1 MNLQRIFY
9 RFPDQ
14 AACIEHLERVRFGD
28 EPFCPLCGTVGE
40 VARKADSDRIG
51 RWNCHSCKSSFNVLS
66 GTIFQ
71 KTKLPLQDWFFAIG
85 LVMHAKKSLSS
96 HQLARDLG
104 MNHKSAWYMQQRI
117 RSEMARKEGF
127 LLLQGIVEADET
139 YVGGKPRRRK
149 DDKPNPRGRG
159 TKKTPVIGAVERGG
173 KVVAK
178 VANDLSGKGVMA
190 FIKQTINP
198 DGSLL
203 VTDEYKSYRAVR
215 KTFRHAVVQHSETY
229 VDGAIHTN
237 TIEGV
242 WSLLK
247 RAWYGSHHHYTK
259 QFMPLFVAETCY
271 KYNNRKNDNMFG
283 TFLQGCFA

>member
-1 MNLQRIFY
+1 MY
-9 RFPDQ
+9 P
-14 AACIEHLERVRFGD
+14 
-28 EPFCPLCGTVGE
+28 
-40 VARKADSDRIG
+40 
-51 RWNCHSCKSSFNVLS
+51 
-66 GTIFQ
+66 
-71 KTKLPLQDWFFAIG
+71 
-85 LVMHAKKSLSS
+85 
-96 HQLARDLG
+96 
-104 MNHKSAWYMQQRI
+104 
-117 RSEMARKEGF
+117 GF

-139 YVGGKPRRRK
+139 YVGGRPRRKRA
-149 DDKPNPRGRG
+149 DDDNPNPRGRG

-203 VTDEYKSYRAVR
+203 VTDECKSYNAVR

-271 KYNNRKNDNMFG
+271 KYNNRNNDNMFG
-283 TFLQGCFA
+283 TFLSGCFA

>member
-1 MNLQRIFY
+1 MNLQMIFS

-28 EPFCPLCGTVGE
+28 EPFCPLCGMVGE

-117 RSEMARKEGF
+117 RAEMARKEGF

-139 YVGGKPRRRK
+139 YVGGRPRR
-149 DDKPNPRGRG
+149 
-159 TKKTPVIGAVERGG
+159 
-173 KVVAK
+173 
-178 VANDLSGKGVMA
+178 
-190 FIKQTINP
+190 
-198 DGSLL
+198 
-203 VTDEYKSYRAVR
+203 
-215 KTFRHAVVQHSETY
+215 
-229 VDGAIHTN
+229 
-237 TIEGV
+237 
-242 WSLLK
+242 K
-247 RAWYGSHHHYTK
+247 RADG
-259 QFMPLFVAETCY
+259 
-271 KYNNRKNDNMFG
+271 
-283 TFLQGCFA
+283 